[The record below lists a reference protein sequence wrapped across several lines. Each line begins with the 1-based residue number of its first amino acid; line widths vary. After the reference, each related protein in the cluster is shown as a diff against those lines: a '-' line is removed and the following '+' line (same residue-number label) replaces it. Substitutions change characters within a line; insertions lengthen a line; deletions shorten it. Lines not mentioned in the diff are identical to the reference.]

1 VITDHIS
8 DAKYLFDNGILH
20 CKVTPLWAQ
29 ANGQVERQNWN
40 LLKSMRI
47 AQVEGK
53 GWRKELAHCIATY
66 RTTAHS
72 VTRVCPAESLF
83 GRRIPTKLPELCERA
98 VNDEKLQD
106 RD

>member
-1 VITDHIS
+1 MMGPSQWPGRTSKLEV
-8 DAKYLFDNGILH
+8 
-20 CKVTPLWAQ
+20 
-29 ANGQVERQNWN
+29 
-40 LLKSMRI
+40 
-47 AQVEGK
+47 AQVESK

-83 GRRIPTKLPELCERA
+83 GRRIATKLPELCERA